1 MDFDLSEELLAVR
14 ELGREFAEKEIA
26 PTAAADDRDHRFRR
40 DIFEK
45 MGQLGFFGCVVP
57 EGCGGSGLG
66 YLAMVLLTEEI
77 ARVHSSMRVHI
88 NTQLAPAVT
97 LARFGTEEQ
106 QRRWVPGLVDGSRVG
121 CFAITEPDS
130 GSDVASM
137 STRAKRT
144 DGGYVLS
151 GTKTWISNA
160 PVADWGLVYAAT
172 DRDARHHGLSAFMVE
187 LDSAGVRRTTLDKM
201 GALASPTG
209 TLEFDDVR
217 VPADQRVG
225 AEGQGFAMCMWQLNQ
240 TRLSCA
246 AGALGVARA
255 AREAAVAYANQRQ
268 QFGRPIGRFQMIQ
281 DSLAQMIVEEESAR
295 LLVYRA
301 AYLADRG
308 QPNNLEVSMAKYAA
322 AEAAAHA
329 ADGAFKILGA
339 YGYSTEF
346 PVERYLRDAKSY
358 QIVEGSSNIHK
369 LIIAQDALGY
379 RRANRAPGQARED
392 PRMRLTP
399 RRD

>member
-1 MDFDLSEELLAVR
+1 MEFDLSDELLAVR

-26 PTAAADDRDHRFRR
+26 PTAAADDRNHHFRR
-40 DIFEK
+40 EIFEK
-45 MGQLGFFGCVVP
+45 MGRLGFFGCVVP
-57 EGCGGSGLG
+57 ESCGGSGLG

-77 ARVHSSMRVHI
+77 ARVHSSVRVHI

-137 STRAKRT
+137 STRAVRT
-144 DGGYVLS
+144 GDGYVLR

-160 PVADWGLVYAAT
+160 PVADWALVYAAT
-172 DRDARHHGLSAFMVE
+172 DRDARHRGLSAFMVE
-187 LDSAGVRRTTLDKM
+187 LDDAGVRRATLDKM

-217 VPADQRVG
+217 VRADQRIG
-225 AEGQGFAMCMWQLNQ
+225 AEGQGFTMCMWQLNQ

-268 QFGRPIGRFQMIQ
+268 QFGQPIGRFQMIQ
-281 DSLAQMIVEEESAR
+281 DSLAQMIVEEEAAR
-295 LLVYRA
+295 LLAYRA
-301 AYLADRG
+301 ADLADRG
-308 QPNNLEVSMAKYAA
+308 RPNNLEVSMAKYAA

-379 RRANRAPGQARED
+379 RRANRALD
-392 PRMRLTP
+392 
-399 RRD
+399 

>member
-1 MDFDLSEELLAVR
+1 MNFDLSEELLAVR
-14 ELGREFAEKEIA
+14 ELGREFAEREIA

-57 EGCGGSGLG
+57 EDRGGSGLG

-106 QRRWVPGLVDGSRVG
+106 QRRWVPALVDGSRVG

-137 STRAKRT
+137 STRARRT
-144 DGGYVLS
+144 DDGYVLR

-160 PVADWGLVYAAT
+160 PIADWGLVYAAT
-172 DRDARHHGLSAFMVE
+172 DREARHRGLSAFMVE
-187 LDSAGVRRTTLDKM
+187 LDSDGVRRATLDKM

-217 VPADQRVG
+217 VPADQRIG

-281 DSLAQMIVEEESAR
+281 DSIARIIVEEEAAR

-301 AYLADRG
+301 AHLADRG

-379 RRANRAPGQARED
+379 RRANRGLE
-392 PRMRLTP
+392 
-399 RRD
+399 

>member
-1 MDFDLSEELLAVR
+1 MNFDLSEELLAVR
-14 ELGREFAEKEIA
+14 ELGREFAEREIA

-57 EGCGGSGLG
+57 EDRGGSGLG

-77 ARVHSSMRVHI
+77 ARVHSSVRVHI

-106 QRRWVPGLVDGSRVG
+106 QRRWVPALVDGSRVG

-137 STRAKRT
+137 STRARRT
-144 DGGYVLS
+144 DDGYVLR

-160 PVADWGLVYAAT
+160 PIADWGLVYAAT
-172 DRDARHHGLSAFMVE
+172 DREARHRGLSAFMVE
-187 LDSAGVRRTTLDKM
+187 LDSDGVRRATLDKM

-217 VPADQRVG
+217 VPADQRIG

-281 DSLAQMIVEEESAR
+281 DSIARIIVEEEAAR

-301 AYLADRG
+301 AHLADRG

-379 RRANRAPGQARED
+379 RRANRGLE
-392 PRMRLTP
+392 
-399 RRD
+399 

>member
-57 EGCGGSGLG
+57 ESCGGSGLG

-77 ARVHSSMRVHI
+77 ARVHSSVRVHI

-106 QRRWVPGLVDGSRVG
+106 KHRWVPGLVDGSRVG

-144 DGGYVLS
+144 DDGYVLS

-172 DRDARHHGLSAFMVE
+172 DRDARHRGLSAFMVE
-187 LDSAGVRRTTLDKM
+187 LDGAGVRRATLDKM

-217 VPADQRVG
+217 VPADQRIG

-268 QFGRPIGRFQMIQ
+268 QFGQPIGRFQMIQ
-281 DSLAQMIVEEESAR
+281 DSLAQMIVEEEAAR

-301 AYLADRG
+301 AHLADRG
-308 QPNNLEVSMAKYAA
+308 QPNNVEVSMAKYAA

-346 PVERYLRDAKSY
+346 PVERYLRDARSY

-379 RRANRAPGQARED
+379 RRANRGLD
-392 PRMRLTP
+392 
-399 RRD
+399 

>member
-1 MDFDLSEELLAVR
+1 MDFDFSEELLAVR

-57 EGCGGSGLG
+57 ENCGGSGLG

-77 ARVHSSMRVHI
+77 ARVHSSVRVHI

-106 QRRWVPGLVDGSRVG
+106 KRRWVPGLVDGSRVG

-144 DGGYVLS
+144 DDGYVLS

-172 DRDARHHGLSAFMVE
+172 DRDARHRGLSAFMVE
-187 LDSAGVRRTTLDKM
+187 LDGAGVRRATLDKM

-217 VPADQRVG
+217 VPADQRIG

-268 QFGRPIGRFQMIQ
+268 QFGQPIGRFQMIQ
-281 DSLAQMIVEEESAR
+281 DSLAQMIVEEEAAR

-301 AYLADRG
+301 AHLADRG
-308 QPNNLEVSMAKYAA
+308 QSNNLEVSMAKYAA

-379 RRANRAPGQARED
+379 RRANRGLD
-392 PRMRLTP
+392 
-399 RRD
+399 

>member
-1 MDFDLSEELLAVR
+1 MNFDLSEELLAVR
-14 ELGREFAEKEIA
+14 ELGREFAEREIA

-57 EGCGGSGLG
+57 EDRGGSGLG

-77 ARVHSSMRVHI
+77 ARVHSSVRVHI

-106 QRRWVPGLVDGSRVG
+106 QRRWVPALVDGSRVG

-137 STRAKRT
+137 STRARRT
-144 DGGYVLS
+144 DDGYVLR

-160 PVADWGLVYAAT
+160 PIADWGLVYAAT
-172 DRDARHHGLSAFMVE
+172 DREARHRGLSAFMVE
-187 LDSAGVRRTTLDKM
+187 LDSDGVRRATLDKM

-217 VPADQRVG
+217 VPADQRIG

-281 DSLAQMIVEEESAR
+281 DSIARIIVEEEAAR

-301 AYLADRG
+301 AHLADRG

-379 RRANRAPGQARED
+379 RRANRGLD
-392 PRMRLTP
+392 
-399 RRD
+399 

>member
-14 ELGREFAEKEIA
+14 ELAREFAEKEIA

-45 MGQLGFFGCVVP
+45 MGKLGFFGCVVP
-57 EGCGGSGLG
+57 ESCGGSGLG

-77 ARVHSSMRVHI
+77 ARVHSSVRVHI

-106 QRRWVPGLVDGSRVG
+106 KRRWVPGLVDGSRVG

-137 STRAKRT
+137 STRARPA

-172 DRDARHHGLSAFMVE
+172 DRDARHRGLSAFMVE
-187 LDSAGVRRTTLDKM
+187 LDGAGVRRATLDKM

-209 TLEFDDVR
+209 TLEFDDVP
-217 VPADQRVG
+217 VPADQRIG

-255 AREAAVAYANQRQ
+255 ARAAAVAYANQRQ
-268 QFGRPIGRFQMIQ
+268 QFGQPIGRFQMIQ
-281 DSLAQMIVEEESAR
+281 DSLAQMIVEEEAAR

-301 AYLADRG
+301 AHLADRG

-369 LIIAQDALGY
+369 LIIAEDALGY
-379 RRANRAPGQARED
+379 RRANRGPD
-392 PRMRLTP
+392 
-399 RRD
+399 

>member
-57 EGCGGSGLG
+57 ESCGGSGLG

-77 ARVHSSMRVHI
+77 ARVHSSVRVHI

-106 QRRWVPGLVDGSRVG
+106 KRRWVPGLVDGSRVG

-144 DGGYVLS
+144 DDGYVLS

-172 DRDARHHGLSAFMVE
+172 DRDARHRGLSAFMVE
-187 LDSAGVRRTTLDKM
+187 LDGAGVRRATLDKM

-217 VPADQRVG
+217 VPADQRIG

-268 QFGRPIGRFQMIQ
+268 QFGQPIGRFQMIQ
-281 DSLAQMIVEEESAR
+281 DSLAQMIVEEEAAR

-301 AYLADRG
+301 AHLADRG
-308 QPNNLEVSMAKYAA
+308 QSNNLEVSMAKYAA

-379 RRANRAPGQARED
+379 RRANRGLD
-392 PRMRLTP
+392 
-399 RRD
+399 

>member
-57 EGCGGSGLG
+57 ESCGGSGLG

-77 ARVHSSMRVHI
+77 ARVHSSVRVHI

-106 QRRWVPGLVDGSRVG
+106 KRRWVPGLVDGSRVG

-144 DGGYVLS
+144 DDGYVLS

-172 DRDARHHGLSAFMVE
+172 DRDARHRGLSAFMVE
-187 LDSAGVRRTTLDKM
+187 LDGAGVRRATLDKM

-217 VPADQRVG
+217 VPADQRIG

-268 QFGRPIGRFQMIQ
+268 QFGQPIGRFQMIQ

-301 AYLADRG
+301 AHLADRG

-379 RRANRAPGQARED
+379 RRANRGLD
-392 PRMRLTP
+392 
-399 RRD
+399 

>member
-1 MDFDLSEELLAVR
+1 MDFELSDELLAVR

-26 PTAAADDRDHRFRR
+26 PTAAADDREHRFRR
-40 DIFEK
+40 DVFEK
-45 MGQLGFFGCVVP
+45 MGRLGFFGCVVP
-57 EGCGGSGLG
+57 EEYGGTGLG
-66 YLAMVLLTEEI
+66 YLAMALLTEEV
-77 ARVHSSMRVHI
+77 ARVHSSVRVHV

-97 LARFGTEEQ
+97 LARFGAEEQ
-106 QRRWVPGLVDGSRVG
+106 KRRWIPGLVDGSRVG

-130 GSDVASM
+130 GSDVASL
-137 STRAKRT
+137 STRADRT
-144 DGGYVLS
+144 DRGYVLK

-160 PVADWGLVYAAT
+160 PVADLALVYAVT
-172 DRDARHHGLSAFMVE
+172 DRAAGRRGLSAFMVE
-187 LDSAGVRRTTLDKM
+187 LDGAGVRRSTLDKM

-209 TLEFDDVR
+209 TLEFDDAP
-217 VPADQRVG
+217 VPEGNRVG

-255 AREAAVAYANQRQ
+255 AREAAVAYANQRK
-268 QFGRPIGRFQMIQ
+268 QFGREIGRFQMIQ
-281 DSLAQMIVEEESAR
+281 DSLARMIVEEEAAR

-301 AYLADRG
+301 ACLADRR
-308 QPNNLEVSMAKYAA
+308 QPNDLQVSMAKYAA

-329 ADGAFKILGA
+329 ADDAFKILGA

-379 RRANRAPGQARED
+379 RKASRQDG
-392 PRMRLTP
+392 
-399 RRD
+399 

>member
-57 EGCGGSGLG
+57 ENCGGSGLG

-77 ARVHSSMRVHI
+77 ARVHSSVRVHI

-106 QRRWVPGLVDGSRVG
+106 KRRWVPGLVDGSRVG

-172 DRDARHHGLSAFMVE
+172 DRDARHRGLSAFMVE
-187 LDSAGVRRTTLDKM
+187 LDGAGVRRATLDKM

-209 TLEFDDVR
+209 TLEFDEVR
-217 VPADQRVG
+217 VPADQRIG

-268 QFGRPIGRFQMIQ
+268 QFGQPIGRFQMIQ
-281 DSLAQMIVEEESAR
+281 DSLAQMIVEEEAAR

-301 AYLADRG
+301 AHLADRG

-358 QIVEGSSNIHK
+358 QIVEGSSNVHK

-379 RRANRAPGQARED
+379 RRANRGLD
-392 PRMRLTP
+392 
-399 RRD
+399 

>member
-1 MDFDLSEELLAVR
+1 MDFELSDELLAVR
-14 ELGREFAEKEIA
+14 ELGREFAEREIA
-26 PTAAADDRDHRFRR
+26 PTADADDREHRFRR
-40 DIFEK
+40 DVFEK

-57 EGCGGSGLG
+57 EEYGGTGLG
-66 YLAMVLLTEEI
+66 HLAMVLLTEEI
-77 ARVHSSMRVHI
+77 ARVHSSVRVHV

-97 LARFGTEEQ
+97 LARFGAEEQ
-106 QRRWVPGLVDGSRVG
+106 KRRWIPGLADGSRIG
-121 CFAITEPDS
+121 CFAITEPDA

-137 STRAKRT
+137 STRAVRT
-144 DGGYVLS
+144 GRGYVLK

-160 PVADWGLVYAAT
+160 PIADLALVYAVT
-172 DRDARHHGLSAFMVE
+172 DRAAGRRGLSAFMVD
-187 LDSAGVRRTTLDKM
+187 LDGAGVRRGSLDKM
-201 GALASPTG
+201 GVLASPTG
-209 TLEFDDVR
+209 TLEFDDAP
-217 VPADQRVG
+217 VPEGHRVG

-255 AREAAVAYANQRQ
+255 AREAAVAYANQRK
-268 QFGRPIGRFQMIQ
+268 QFGREIGRFQMIQ
-281 DSLAQMIVEEESAR
+281 DSLARMIVEEESAR
-295 LLVYRA
+295 LLVHRA
-301 AYLADRG
+301 AHLADRR
-308 QPNNLEVSMAKYAA
+308 QPNDLQVSMAKYAA

-329 ADGAFKILGA
+329 ADAAFKILGA

-379 RRANRAPGQARED
+379 RKANRREG
-392 PRMRLTP
+392 
-399 RRD
+399 

>member
-1 MDFDLSEELLAVR
+1 MDFELSDELLAVR

-26 PTAAADDRDHRFRR
+26 PTAAADDREHRFRR
-40 DIFEK
+40 DVFEK
-45 MGQLGFFGCVVP
+45 MGRLGFFGCVVP
-57 EGCGGSGLG
+57 EEYGGTGLG
-66 YLAMVLLTEEI
+66 YLAMVLLTEEV
-77 ARVHSSMRVHI
+77 ARVHSSVRVHV

-97 LARFGTEEQ
+97 LARFGAEEQ
-106 QRRWVPGLVDGSRVG
+106 KRRWIPGLVDGTRVG

-130 GSDVASM
+130 GSDVASL
-137 STRAKRT
+137 STRADRT
-144 DGGYVLS
+144 DRGYVLK

-160 PVADWGLVYAAT
+160 PVADLALVYAVT
-172 DRDARHHGLSAFMVE
+172 DRAAGRRGLSAFMVE
-187 LDSAGVRRTTLDKM
+187 LDGAGVRRSTLDKM

-209 TLEFDDVR
+209 TLEFDDAP
-217 VPADQRVG
+217 VPEGNRVG

-255 AREAAVAYANQRQ
+255 AREAAVAYANQRK
-268 QFGRPIGRFQMIQ
+268 QFGREIGRFQMIQ
-281 DSLAQMIVEEESAR
+281 DSLARMIVEEEAAR

-301 AYLADRG
+301 ACLADRR
-308 QPNNLEVSMAKYAA
+308 QPNDLQVSMAKYAA

-329 ADGAFKILGA
+329 ADDAFKILGA

-379 RRANRAPGQARED
+379 RKAGRQEG
-392 PRMRLTP
+392 
-399 RRD
+399 

>member
-1 MDFDLSEELLAVR
+1 MDFDLSDELLAVR
-14 ELGREFAEKEIA
+14 ELGRDFAEKEIA
-26 PTAAADDRDHRFRR
+26 PTAAADDRDHYFRR
-40 DIFEK
+40 ETFEK
-45 MGQLGFFGCVVP
+45 MGRLGFFGCVVP
-57 EGCGGSGLG
+57 EAYGGTGLG

-77 ARVHSSMRVHI
+77 ARVHSSVRVHV

-97 LARFGTEEQ
+97 LARFGSEA
-106 QRRWVPGLVDGSRVG
+106 QRRRWIPGLVDASQIG
-121 CFAITEPDS
+121 CFAITEPDA
-130 GSDVASM
+130 GSDVVSM
-137 STRAKRT
+137 STRAERT
-144 DGGYVLS
+144 DGGYVLK

-160 PVADWGLVYAAT
+160 PIADVALVYAVT
-172 DRDARHHGLSAFMVE
+172 DREAGHRGLSAFMVE
-187 LDSAGVRRTTLDKM
+187 LDQAGVRRGTLDKM

-209 TLEFDDVR
+209 TLEFDDVA
-217 VPADQRVG
+217 VPADHRVG
-225 AEGQGFAMCMWQLNQ
+225 AEGQGFSMCMWQLNQ

-255 AREAAVAYANQRQ
+255 AREAALAYANQRQ
-268 QFGRPIGRFQMIQ
+268 QFGQQIGRFQMIQ
-281 DSLAQMIVEEESAR
+281 DSLAQMVVEEEAAR

-301 AYLADRG
+301 ASLADNGR
-308 QPNNLEVSMAKYAA
+308 PNNLEVSMAKYAA

-329 ADGAFKILGA
+329 ADSAFKILGA

-379 RRANRAPGQARED
+379 RKANRQRE
-392 PRMRLTP
+392 
-399 RRD
+399 

>member
-1 MDFDLSEELLAVR
+1 MLRASAV
-14 ELGREFAEKEIA
+14 
-26 PTAAADDRDHRFRR
+26 
-40 DIFEK
+40 
-45 MGQLGFFGCVVP
+45 
-57 EGCGGSGLG
+57 
-66 YLAMVLLTEEI
+66 
-77 ARVHSSMRVHI
+77 
-88 NTQLAPAVT
+88 
-97 LARFGTEEQ
+97 
-106 QRRWVPGLVDGSRVG
+106 
-121 CFAITEPDS
+121 FAITEPDS

-137 STRAKRT
+137 STRAART
-144 DGGYVLS
+144 DDGYVLN

-160 PVADWGLVYAAT
+160 PIADLALVYAVT
-172 DRDARHHGLSAFMVE
+172 DRDAGHRGLSAFVVE
-187 LDSAGVRRTTLDKM
+187 LDRTGVRRGTLDKM

-209 TLEFDDVR
+209 TLDFDGVA
-217 VPADQRVG
+217 VPADHRIG

-255 AREAAVAYANQRQ
+255 SREAAVAYANQRE
-268 QFGRPIGRFQMIQ
+268 QFGQKIGRFQMIQ

-301 AYLADRG
+301 AHLADRQ

-379 RRANRAPGQARED
+379 RKANRQREAG
-392 PRMRLTP
+392 
-399 RRD
+399 

>member
-14 ELGREFAEKEIA
+14 ELGRDFADREIA

-57 EGCGGSGLG
+57 ESCGGSGLG

-106 QRRWVPGLVDGSRVG
+106 QRRWVPGLVEGSRVG

-130 GSDVASM
+130 GSDVAAM
-137 STRAKRT
+137 STRARRT
-144 DGGYVLS
+144 DDGYVLS

-160 PVADWGLVYAAT
+160 PIADWGLVYAVT
-172 DRDARHHGLSAFMVE
+172 DRDARHRGLSAFMVE

-209 TLEFDDVR
+209 TLEFADVP

-255 AREAAVAYANQRQ
+255 AREAALAYANQRQ
-268 QFGRPIGRFQMIQ
+268 QFGQPIGRFQMIQ
-281 DSLAQMIVEEESAR
+281 DSLAQIIVEEEAAR

-301 AYLADRG
+301 AHLADRG

-379 RRANRAPGQARED
+379 RRANRAPD
-392 PRMRLTP
+392 
-399 RRD
+399 

>member
-1 MDFDLSEELLAVR
+1 MDFDLSDELLAVR
-14 ELGREFAEKEIA
+14 ELGRDFAEKEIA
-26 PTAAADDRDHRFRR
+26 PTAAADDRDHYFRR
-40 DIFEK
+40 ETFEK
-45 MGQLGFFGCVVP
+45 MGRLGFFGCVVP
-57 EGCGGSGLG
+57 EAYGGTGLG

-77 ARVHSSMRVHI
+77 ARVHSSVRVHV

-97 LARFGTEEQ
+97 LARFGSEA
-106 QRRWVPGLVDGSRVG
+106 QRRRWIPGLVDASHIG
-121 CFAITEPDS
+121 CFAITEPDA
-130 GSDVASM
+130 GSDVVSM
-137 STRAKRT
+137 STRAERT
-144 DGGYVLS
+144 DGGYVLK

-160 PVADWGLVYAAT
+160 PIADVALVYAVT
-172 DRDARHHGLSAFMVE
+172 DREAGHRGLSAFMVE
-187 LDSAGVRRTTLDKM
+187 LDQAGVRRGTLDKM

-209 TLEFDDVR
+209 TLEFDGVA
-217 VPADQRVG
+217 VPADHRVG
-225 AEGQGFAMCMWQLNQ
+225 AEGQGFSMCMWQLNQ

-255 AREAAVAYANQRQ
+255 AREAALAYANQRQ
-268 QFGRPIGRFQMIQ
+268 QFGRQIGRFQMIQ
-281 DSLAQMIVEEESAR
+281 DSLAQMVVEEEAAR

-301 AYLADRG
+301 ASLADNGR
-308 QPNNLEVSMAKYAA
+308 PNNLEVSMAKYAA

-329 ADGAFKILGA
+329 ADSAFKILGA

-379 RRANRAPGQARED
+379 RKANRQRE
-392 PRMRLTP
+392 
-399 RRD
+399 

>member
-1 MDFDLSEELLAVR
+1 MDFELSDELLAVR
-14 ELGREFAEKEIA
+14 ELAREFAEKEIA
-26 PTAAADDRDHRFRR
+26 PTAAADDREHRFRR
-40 DIFEK
+40 DVFEK
-45 MGQLGFFGCVVP
+45 MGRLGFFGCVVP
-57 EGCGGSGLG
+57 EEYGGTGLG
-66 YLAMVLLTEEI
+66 YLAMVLLTEEV
-77 ARVHSSMRVHI
+77 ARVHSSVRVHV

-97 LARFGTEEQ
+97 LARFGAEEQ
-106 QRRWVPGLVDGSRVG
+106 KRRWIPGLVDGTRVG

-130 GSDVASM
+130 GSDVASL
-137 STRAKRT
+137 STRADRT
-144 DGGYVLS
+144 DRGYVLK

-160 PVADWGLVYAAT
+160 PVADLALVYAVT
-172 DRDARHHGLSAFMVE
+172 DRAAGRRGLSAFMVE
-187 LDSAGVRRTTLDKM
+187 LDGAGVRRSTLDKM

-209 TLEFDDVR
+209 TLEFDDAP
-217 VPADQRVG
+217 VPEGNRVG

-255 AREAAVAYANQRQ
+255 AREAAVAYANQRK
-268 QFGRPIGRFQMIQ
+268 QFGREIGRFQMIQ
-281 DSLAQMIVEEESAR
+281 DSLARMIVEEEAAR

-301 AYLADRG
+301 ACLADRR
-308 QPNNLEVSMAKYAA
+308 QPNDLQVSMAKYAA

-329 ADGAFKILGA
+329 ADDAFKILGA

-379 RRANRAPGQARED
+379 RKASRQEG
-392 PRMRLTP
+392 
-399 RRD
+399 

>member
-57 EGCGGSGLG
+57 ESCGGSGLG

-77 ARVHSSMRVHI
+77 ARVHSSARVHI

-106 QRRWVPGLVDGSRVG
+106 KRRWVPSLVDGSRVG

-160 PVADWGLVYAAT
+160 PVADWGLVYATT
-172 DRDARHHGLSAFMVE
+172 DREARHRGLSAFMVE
-187 LDSAGVRRTTLDKM
+187 LDGAGVRRATLDKM

-217 VPADQRVG
+217 VPADQRIG

-268 QFGRPIGRFQMIQ
+268 QFGQPIGRFQMIQ
-281 DSLAQMIVEEESAR
+281 DSLAQMIVEEEAAR

-301 AYLADRG
+301 AHLADRG

-379 RRANRAPGQARED
+379 RRANRGLD
-392 PRMRLTP
+392 
-399 RRD
+399 

>member
-1 MDFDLSEELLAVR
+1 MDFDLSDELLAVR
-14 ELGREFAEKEIA
+14 QLARDFAEKEIA
-26 PTAAADDRDHRFRR
+26 PTAAADDRGHHFRR
-40 DIFEK
+40 EIFEQ
-45 MGQLGFFGCVVP
+45 MGRLGFFGCVVP
-57 EGCGGSGLG
+57 EACGGNGLG
-66 YLAMVLLTEEI
+66 YLALVLITEEV
-77 ARVHSSMRVHI
+77 ARVHSSVRVHV

-106 QRRWVPGLVDGSRVG
+106 QGRWIPGLVDATRIG

-137 STRAKRT
+137 STRAQRT
-144 DGGYVLS
+144 EGGYLLR

-160 PVADWGLVYAAT
+160 PIADLALVYAVT
-172 DRDARHHGLSAFMVE
+172 DPAAGHRGLSAFMVA
-187 LDSAGVRRTTLDKM
+187 LNQPGVRRATLDKM
-201 GALASPTG
+201 GVLASPTG
-209 TLEFDDVR
+209 TLDFDDVA
-217 VPADQRVG
+217 VPAGHRIG
-225 AEGQGFAMCMWQLNQ
+225 TEGQGFAMCMWQLNQ

-255 AREAAVAYANQRQ
+255 AREAALAYASQRQ
-268 QFGRPIGRFQMIQ
+268 QFGQQIGRFQMIQ
-281 DSLAQMIVEEESAR
+281 DSLAQMIVEEEAAR

-301 AYLADRG
+301 ASLADRRR
-308 QPNNLEVSMAKYAA
+308 PNNLEVSMAKYAA

-329 ADGAFKILGA
+329 ADSAFKILGA
-339 YGYSTEF
+339 YGYSTAF

-379 RRANRAPGQARED
+379 RKANRQRE
-392 PRMRLTP
+392 
-399 RRD
+399 

>member
-57 EGCGGSGLG
+57 ESCGGSGLG

-77 ARVHSSMRVHI
+77 ARVHSSVRVHI

-106 QRRWVPGLVDGSRVG
+106 KRRWVPGLVDGSRVG

-144 DGGYVLS
+144 DDGYVLS

-172 DRDARHHGLSAFMVE
+172 DRDARHRGLSAFMVE
-187 LDSAGVRRTTLDKM
+187 LDGAGVRRATLDKM

-217 VPADQRVG
+217 VPADQRIG

-268 QFGRPIGRFQMIQ
+268 QFGQPIGRFQMIQ
-281 DSLAQMIVEEESAR
+281 DSLAQMIVEEEAAR

-301 AYLADRG
+301 AHLADRG
-308 QPNNLEVSMAKYAA
+308 QSNNLEVSMAKYAA

-346 PVERYLRDAKSY
+346 PVERYLRDARSY

-379 RRANRAPGQARED
+379 RRANRGLD
-392 PRMRLTP
+392 
-399 RRD
+399 

>member
-1 MDFDLSEELLAVR
+1 MDFDLSDELLAVR
-14 ELGREFAEKEIA
+14 ELGRDFAEKEIA
-26 PTAAADDRDHRFRR
+26 PTAAADDRDHYFRR
-40 DIFEK
+40 ETFEK

-57 EGCGGSGLG
+57 EAYGGTGLG

-77 ARVHSSMRVHI
+77 ARVHSSVRVHV

-97 LARFGTEEQ
+97 LARFGSEA
-106 QRRWVPGLVDGSRVG
+106 QRRRWIPGLVDASRIG
-121 CFAITEPDS
+121 CFAITEPDA
-130 GSDVASM
+130 GSDVVSM
-137 STRAKRT
+137 STRAERT
-144 DGGYVLS
+144 EGGYVLR

-160 PVADWGLVYAAT
+160 PIADVALVYAVT
-172 DRDARHHGLSAFMVE
+172 DREAGHRGLSAFMVE
-187 LDSAGVRRTTLDKM
+187 LDQAGVRRGTLDKM

-209 TLEFDDVR
+209 TLEFDGVA
-217 VPADQRVG
+217 VPADHRVG
-225 AEGQGFAMCMWQLNQ
+225 AEGQGFSMCMWQLNQ

-255 AREAAVAYANQRQ
+255 AREAALAYANQRQ
-268 QFGRPIGRFQMIQ
+268 QFGQQIGRFQMIQ
-281 DSLAQMIVEEESAR
+281 DSLAQMVVEEEAAR

-301 AYLADRG
+301 ASLADSGR
-308 QPNNLEVSMAKYAA
+308 PNNLEVSMAKYAA

-329 ADGAFKILGA
+329 ADSAFKILGA

-379 RRANRAPGQARED
+379 RKANRQRE
-392 PRMRLTP
+392 
-399 RRD
+399 

>member
-1 MDFDLSEELLAVR
+1 MDFELSDELLAVR
-14 ELGREFAEKEIA
+14 ELAREFAEKEIA
-26 PTAAADDRDHRFRR
+26 PTAAADDREHRFRR
-40 DIFEK
+40 DVFEK
-45 MGQLGFFGCVVP
+45 MGRLGFFGCVVP
-57 EGCGGSGLG
+57 EEYGGTGLG
-66 YLAMVLLTEEI
+66 YLAMVLLTEEV
-77 ARVHSSMRVHI
+77 ARVHSSVRVHV

-97 LARFGTEEQ
+97 LARFGAEEQ
-106 QRRWVPGLVDGSRVG
+106 KRRWIPGLVDGTRVG
-121 CFAITEPDS
+121 CFAITEPDA
-130 GSDVASM
+130 GSDVASL
-137 STRAKRT
+137 STRADRT
-144 DGGYVLS
+144 DRGYVLK

-160 PVADWGLVYAAT
+160 PVADLALVYAVT
-172 DRDARHHGLSAFMVE
+172 DRAAGRRGLSAFMVE
-187 LDSAGVRRTTLDKM
+187 LDGAGVRRSTLDKM

-209 TLEFDDVR
+209 TLEFDDAP
-217 VPADQRVG
+217 VPEGNRVG

-255 AREAAVAYANQRQ
+255 AREAAVAYANQRK
-268 QFGRPIGRFQMIQ
+268 QFGREIGRFQMIQ
-281 DSLAQMIVEEESAR
+281 DSLARMIVEEEAAR

-301 AYLADRG
+301 ACLADRR
-308 QPNNLEVSMAKYAA
+308 QPNDLQVSMAKYAA

-329 ADGAFKILGA
+329 ADDAFKILGA

-379 RRANRAPGQARED
+379 RKAGRQEG
-392 PRMRLTP
+392 
-399 RRD
+399 

>member
-57 EGCGGSGLG
+57 ESCGGSGLG

-77 ARVHSSMRVHI
+77 ARVHSSVRVHI

-106 QRRWVPGLVDGSRVG
+106 KRRWVPGLVDGSRVG

-172 DRDARHHGLSAFMVE
+172 DRDARHRGLSAFMVE
-187 LDSAGVRRTTLDKM
+187 LDGAGVRRATLDKM

-217 VPADQRVG
+217 VPADQRIG

-268 QFGRPIGRFQMIQ
+268 QFGQPIGRFQMIQ
-281 DSLAQMIVEEESAR
+281 DSLAQMIVEEEAAR

-301 AYLADRG
+301 AHLADRG
-308 QPNNLEVSMAKYAA
+308 QPN
-322 AEAAAHA
+322 
-329 ADGAFKILGA
+329 
-339 YGYSTEF
+339 
-346 PVERYLRDAKSY
+346 
-358 QIVEGSSNIHK
+358 
-369 LIIAQDALGY
+369 
-379 RRANRAPGQARED
+379 
-392 PRMRLTP
+392 
-399 RRD
+399 

>member
-1 MDFDLSEELLAVR
+1 MDFDLSDELLAVR
-14 ELGREFAEKEIA
+14 ELGRDFAEKEIA
-26 PTAAADDRDHRFRR
+26 PTAAADDRDHYFRR
-40 DIFEK
+40 ETFEK
-45 MGQLGFFGCVVP
+45 MGRLGFFGCVVP
-57 EGCGGSGLG
+57 EAYGGTGLG

-77 ARVHSSMRVHI
+77 ARVHSSVRVHV

-97 LARFGTEEQ
+97 LARFGSEA
-106 QRRWVPGLVDGSRVG
+106 QRRRWIPGLVDASHIG
-121 CFAITEPDS
+121 CFAITEPDA
-130 GSDVASM
+130 GSDVVSM
-137 STRAKRT
+137 STRAERT
-144 DGGYVLS
+144 GEGYVLK

-160 PVADWGLVYAAT
+160 PIADVALVYAVT
-172 DRDARHHGLSAFMVE
+172 DREAGHRGLSAFMVE
-187 LDSAGVRRTTLDKM
+187 LDQAGVRRGTLDKM

-209 TLEFDDVR
+209 TLEFDDVA
-217 VPADQRVG
+217 VPADHRVG
-225 AEGQGFAMCMWQLNQ
+225 AEGQGFSMCMWQLNQ

-268 QFGRPIGRFQMIQ
+268 QFGQQIGRFQMIQ
-281 DSLAQMIVEEESAR
+281 DSLAQMIVEEEAAR

-301 AYLADRG
+301 ASLADSGR
-308 QPNNLEVSMAKYAA
+308 PNNLEVSMAKYSA

-329 ADGAFKILGA
+329 ADSAFKILGA

-379 RRANRAPGQARED
+379 RKANRQRE
-392 PRMRLTP
+392 
-399 RRD
+399 

>member
-14 ELGREFAEKEIA
+14 ELAREFAEKEIA

-45 MGQLGFFGCVVP
+45 MGKLGFFGCVVP
-57 EGCGGSGLG
+57 ESCGGSGLG

-77 ARVHSSMRVHI
+77 ARVHSSVRVHI

-106 QRRWVPGLVDGSRVG
+106 KRRWVPGLVDGSRVG

-137 STRAKRT
+137 STRARRT

-151 GTKTWISNA
+151 GAKTWISNA

-172 DRDARHHGLSAFMVE
+172 DRDARHRGLSAFMVE
-187 LDSAGVRRTTLDKM
+187 LDGAGVRRATLDKM

-209 TLEFDDVR
+209 TLEFDDVP
-217 VPADQRVG
+217 VPADQRIG

-268 QFGRPIGRFQMIQ
+268 QFGQSIGRFQMIQ
-281 DSLAQMIVEEESAR
+281 DSLAQMIVEEEAAR

-301 AYLADRG
+301 AHLADRG

-379 RRANRAPGQARED
+379 RRANRGPD
-392 PRMRLTP
+392 
-399 RRD
+399 

>member
-26 PTAAADDRDHRFRR
+26 PTAAADDRDHFFRR
-40 DIFEK
+40 EIFEK
-45 MGQLGFFGCVVP
+45 MGRLGFFGCVVP
-57 EGCGGSGLG
+57 EAYGGSGLG

-77 ARVHSSMRVHI
+77 ARVHSSVRVHI

-97 LARFGTEEQ
+97 LARFGAEEQ
-106 QRRWVPGLVDGSRVG
+106 KRRWIPELVDGSRVG
-121 CFAITEPDS
+121 CFAITEPDA

-137 STRAKRT
+137 STRAERT
-144 DGGYVLS
+144 DGGYLLK

-160 PVADWGLVYAAT
+160 PVADLALVYAVT
-172 DRDARHHGLSAFMVE
+172 DRAAGHRGLSAFMVE
-187 LDSAGVRRTTLDKM
+187 LDQAGVRRGALDKM

-209 TLEFDDVR
+209 TLDFDGVA
-217 VPADQRVG
+217 VPADHRVG

-255 AREAAVAYANQRQ
+255 AREAAVSYANQRQ
-268 QFGRPIGRFQMIQ
+268 QFGQPIGRFQMIQ
-281 DSLAQMIVEEESAR
+281 DSLAQIIVEEESAR
-295 LLVYRA
+295 MLVYRA
-301 AYLADRG
+301 ALLADRG
-308 QPNNLEVSMAKYAA
+308 EPNNLEVSMAKYAA

-329 ADGAFKILGA
+329 ADSAFKILGA

-379 RRANRAPGQARED
+379 RKANRERE
-392 PRMRLTP
+392 
-399 RRD
+399 

>member
-1 MDFDLSEELLAVR
+1 
-14 ELGREFAEKEIA
+14 
-26 PTAAADDRDHRFRR
+26 
-40 DIFEK
+40 
-45 MGQLGFFGCVVP
+45 
-57 EGCGGSGLG
+57 
-66 YLAMVLLTEEI
+66 MVLLTEEI
-77 ARVHSSMRVHI
+77 ARVHSSVRVHV

-97 LARFGTEEQ
+97 LARFGSEA
-106 QRRWVPGLVDGSRVG
+106 QRRRWIPGLVDASHIG
-121 CFAITEPDS
+121 CFAITEPDA
-130 GSDVASM
+130 GSDVVSM
-137 STRAKRT
+137 STRAERT
-144 DGGYVLS
+144 EGGYVLK

-160 PVADWGLVYAAT
+160 PIADVALVYAVT
-172 DRDARHHGLSAFMVE
+172 DREAGHRGLSAFMVE
-187 LDSAGVRRTTLDKM
+187 LDQAGVRRGTLDKM

-209 TLEFDDVR
+209 TLEFDGVA
-217 VPADQRVG
+217 VPADHRVG
-225 AEGQGFAMCMWQLNQ
+225 AEGQGFSMCMWQLNQ

-268 QFGRPIGRFQMIQ
+268 QFGRQIGRFQMIQ
-281 DSLAQMIVEEESAR
+281 DSLAQMIVEEEAAR

-301 AYLADRG
+301 ASLADSGR
-308 QPNNLEVSMAKYAA
+308 PNNLEVSMAKYAA

-329 ADGAFKILGA
+329 ADSAFKILGA

-379 RRANRAPGQARED
+379 REANRQRE
-392 PRMRLTP
+392 
-399 RRD
+399 